1 MTIPRITEPQK
12 RAIKNLMFSAQNI
25 QRVLDFMFS
34 AGKRYLGELSI
45 EEAKELISALV
56 GERRKVTH

>member
-12 RAIKNLMFSAQNI
+12 RAIKNMMFSAQNI
-25 QRVLDFMFS
+25 QAVLDFLFS

-45 EEAKELISALV
+45 EEAKDLISTLV

>member
-1 MTIPRITEPQK
+1 MTIPRATEPQK

-25 QRVLDFMFS
+25 QAVLDFLFS

-45 EEAKELISALV
+45 EEAKDLISTLV
-56 GERRKVTH
+56 GERRMVTH

>member
-25 QRVLDFMFS
+25 QAVLDFMHS
-34 AGKRYLGELSI
+34 SGKKYLAELSI
-45 EEAKELISALV
+45 EEAKDLIGVLV
-56 GERRKVTH
+56 K